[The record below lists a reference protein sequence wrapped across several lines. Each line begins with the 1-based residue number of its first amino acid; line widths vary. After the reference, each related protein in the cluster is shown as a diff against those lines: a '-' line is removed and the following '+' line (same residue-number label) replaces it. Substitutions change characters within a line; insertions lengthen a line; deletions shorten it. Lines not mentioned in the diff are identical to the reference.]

1 MQTEEVFIGLGSNLG
16 DSATIIEQALSALDN
31 VNQCSLHA
39 RSSLYRSAALGDSP
53 QDDYINAVARVDT
66 SLEPMA
72 LLLELQAIEQAY
84 YRQRDPQRRWASRTL
99 DLDIILFGN
108 RNMADSHLTIPQTG
122 RRIRNR
128 VAAGETRRKSFS
140 GKLLSKSKTVRPVD
154 ATAFSVTACTTGSGL
169 SSDRYVSRFIY
180 RRFYGRQGSPVCP
193 DDTG

>member
-31 VNQCSLHA
+31 VSQCSLHG
-39 RSSLYRSAALGDSP
+39 RSSLYRSAALGDIP

-108 RNMADSHLTIPQTG
+108 RNMADSHLTIPHPELA
-122 RRIRNR
+122 RRRFVLEPMFEID
-128 VAAGETRRKSFS
+128 G
-140 GKLLSKSKTVRPVD
+140 D
-154 ATAFSVTACTTGSGL
+154 
-169 SSDRYVSRFIY
+169 RFIP
-180 RRFYGRQGSPVCP
+180 GQGSLSYLIENAPELAMQKLV
-193 DDTG
+193 